1 MIDNRTRIIEAAAR
15 VYAAQGYR
23 GATTRLIA
31 EEAGVN
37 EVTIFRQFGSKSAL
51 LDAMIAECVDLS
63 RRSLPGQPKDPPAE
77 LARWVAGHMQQI
89 TMKRDL
95 LRQVMREVGEHPQHI
110 ECAGKGPAEAAEQL
124 REYVVRLRRHGWLVT
139 DTSDAASAIDVSAAV
154 TMLMTALFVDAM
166 DRDMMPHLFHT
177 PAEEAPRAYVRLF
190 LRSLGVR
197 EELRPDAPTP
207 SATDTRTE
215 PVPVSSSFDS

>member
-15 VYAAQGYR
+15 VYAAHGYR

-63 RRSLPGQPKDPPAE
+63 QRSLPTQPRDPE
-77 LARWVAGHMQQI
+77 LELVRWVTGHMRQI
-89 TMKRDL
+89 TVKRDL
-95 LRQVMREVGEHPQHI
+95 LRQVMREVGEHPQHL
-110 ECAGKGPAEAAEQL
+110 ECAGKGPAEAADHL
-124 REYVVRLRRHGWLVT
+124 RGYVVRLRRHGWLQR
-139 DTSDAASAIDVSAAV
+139 DPGEAVSAVEVAV
-154 TMLMTALFVDAM
+154 AVSMLMSALFVDAM
-166 DRDMMPHLFHT
+166 DRDMMPHLFST
-177 PAEEAPRAYVRLF
+177 PADEAPRAYVRLF

-197 EELRPDAPTP
+197 DEPRAADPTP
-207 SATDTRTE
+207 RNTGTRTE
-215 PVPVSSSFDS
+215 PTSVSSSFDS

>member
-15 VYAAQGYR
+15 VYAAHGYR

-63 RRSLPGQPKDPPAE
+63 RRSLPAHPKDPPTE
-77 LARWVAGHMQQI
+77 LGRWVTGHMQQI
-89 TMKRDL
+89 TMKSDL

-124 REYVVRLRRHGWLVT
+124 REYIVRLRRHGWLET
-139 DTSDAASAIDVSAAV
+139 ETTEAASAIDVSAAV

-166 DRDMMPHLFHT
+166 DREMMPHLFST
-177 PAEEAPRAYVRLF
+177 PADEAPRAYVRLF

-197 EELRPDAPTP
+197 DEPRAAVPTP
-207 SATDTRTE
+207 LATDTRTE
-215 PVPVSSSFDS
+215 PTPVSSSFDS